1 MIGKTE
7 TRRDS
12 IKGKRSR
19 AQKKTLLVLILAVS
33 IGFFCTH
40 WAWKYYGLTDRTC
53 IKENKSVEKRA
64 KAAMDFAKRHNM
76 NEHYVLLVDYSIQS
90 GRPRMFVWDINQRK
104 IIASTYVMHGS
115 GGGSTAKKPHFSN
128 SPGSECS
135 TLGNF
140 LVTREHGIRLKRSL
154 RLKGMDRDNQTAYAR
169 GLMIHGS
176 KWVDIWCW
184 NEYIPLNRES
194 CMGCFTV
201 STKGMDALWTLV
213 NKEEKPLLL
222 WAFDNK

>member
-33 IGFFCTH
+33 IGLFCTH

-76 NEHYVLLVDYSIQS
+76 NEHYVLLGTIAFSLVDHVCLF
-90 GRPRMFVWDINQRK
+90 G
-104 IIASTYVMHGS
+104 
-115 GGGSTAKKPHFSN
+115 
-128 SPGSECS
+128 
-135 TLGNF
+135 TLIK
-140 LVTREHGIRLKRSL
+140 ERL
-154 RLKGMDRDNQTAYAR
+154 
-169 GLMIHGS
+169 
-176 KWVDIWCW
+176 
-184 NEYIPLNRES
+184 
-194 CMGCFTV
+194 
-201 STKGMDALWTLV
+201 
-213 NKEEKPLLL
+213 
-222 WAFDNK
+222 